1 MIKAVL
7 FDLDGTLLNRD
18 LSVREFIC
26 DQYHRFYRFL
36 GHIPKE
42 KYVSKFIELDCRGY
56 VWKDKV
62 YEQLVNEYNIHTITP
77 EQLLEDYITQF
88 KNSCVLYPNL
98 IVMLEM
104 LKDNNMKLGMITNG
118 KGQFQM
124 DNVAALGI
132 ENYFDAILISEWEGC
147 KKPEPQIFEKA
158 LRKLNVSASESLFV
172 GDHPDNDVKAAE
184 NAGMKGIWK
193 KDEYWGKVEA
203 DYIIN
208 DLSEIPIILKEAGEN
223 GIRIAKNI

>member
-1 MIKAVL
+1 M
-7 FDLDGTLLNRD
+7 
-18 LSVREFIC
+18 
-26 DQYHRFYRFL
+26 
-36 GHIPKE
+36 
-42 KYVSKFIELDCRGY
+42 ELDCRGY